1 MPNLTKKEI
10 ELYKMDSTFLYDKWL
25 GFLQNGEPEQYLINL
40 RSTLIEMNEETLI
53 KVFIPAFHKLEK
65 EYGIHLQSE
74 FSGYYENLFYLIR
87 GILFNSI
94 MPPDILL
101 VADILLSSNIRLK
114 QDQRIS
120 GHIKNLE
127 NIILEEPDVNFIVV
141 TLIYILEI
149 FNGNLISSKKRY
161 IKTIAG
167 LQLVKMPKDVDP
179 IIKDMLKLVFMN
191 FFDNFEQLVL
201 FLSEEIFD
209 EKEFFELD
217 LGIQKARINFVMV
230 YLWWV
235 IGAEKIFLKFYDKF
249 KLLFYKAMEMGSD
262 EFVFFIYYPLS
273 HIYLNLTDKN
283 EEWKIFNEEVEKK
296 LSDYILN
303 TMVSKYKLLPVTPKI
318 NKDKLPVNI
327 GFVFDRIVF
336 NAPTYLLYSLL
347 KVLTDNNDGKYKFYL
362 YDIELVEKC
371 YSNLQFVEEIKKL
384 GICYINCRNLIEEK
398 GYIYNKVNKYIKLRE
413 KIIEDEIDILIMPG
427 TEASYNL
434 LFTTRSAPLQIFWS
448 FGNYMYDV
456 PEIDYKI
463 TFSPSSPNFL
473 TPYPIVLTDFHYF
486 LPPMEHMFY
495 DRPANMETINKI
507 KNRFE
512 PGTFILGTMG
522 RLVKIDSD
530 PYLET
535 VAKIMIQNPRT
546 VYLACGRGPVDNIMK
561 KIKELGI
568 SDRFYFEGF
577 VDPYTYSHVIDLY
590 LDSFPF
596 NSGESLN
603 KFKYKGGVYVKLYK
617 DSIHLKDECFKELN
631 ATFYE
636 KYESAMK
643 NKGIDQEL
651 VSLQYAYSIDEYIE
665 KAGKIINNKDI
676 RAKLSYHA
684 VFFERYRTNFFNNK
698 GRMQFLELMD
708 KFINLNLDGL
718 PFKAS

>member
-1 MPNLTKKEI
+1 MNSAD
-10 ELYKMDSTFLYDKWL
+10 LYNEWAHLLRNETEEEYLLNVRDTINSLYYEEQIIDYFLNP
-25 GFLQNGEPEQYLINL
+25 FIN
-40 RSTLIEMNEETLI
+40 I
-53 KVFIPAFHKLEK
+53 EK
-65 EYGIHLQSE
+65 EYKIHTKPE
-74 FSGYYENLFYLIR
+74 LFYYYKQIFSIIR
-87 GILFNSI
+87 DRLVYF
-94 MPPDILL
+94 DISS
-101 VADILLSSNIRLK
+101 DMLSALKLMFDANIKLTESPK
-114 QDQRIS
+114 VS
-120 GHIKNLE
+120 EHIKYLE
-127 NIILEEPDVNFIVV
+127 NIIVDSDQHKFIAL
-141 TLIYILEI
+141 TRIFILEV
-149 FNGNLISSKKRY
+149 FNGNLESSKNKY
-161 IKTIAG
+161 IKKIAE
-167 LQLVKMPKDVDP
+167 LEFMDFDSSPLKKDISR
-179 IIKDMLKLVFMN
+179 IIIFFLDN
-191 FFDNFEQLVL
+191 FFNGP
-201 FLSEEIFD
+201 EEIVSTFIEELFD
-209 EKEFFELD
+209 EKKFFDCELKE
-217 LGIQKARINFVMV
+217 QKCKISFIFYYIWNF
-230 YLWWV
+230 
-235 IGAEKIFLKFYDKF
+235 IGVEKIFLLFYDKF

-262 EFVFFIYYPLS
+262 EFVFYIYFALS
-273 HIYLNLTDKN
+273 HFYLNITDKN
-283 EEWKIFNEEVEKK
+283 EEWQIFNEEVEKK

-303 TMVSKYKLLPVTPKI
+303 TMVSKYKLLPVTKKI

-463 TFSPSSPNFL
+463 TFSPGSPNFL
-473 TPYPIVLTDFHYF
+473 NPYPIILTDFYYF
-486 LPPMEHMFY
+486 FPPMDHIFY
-495 DRPANMETINKI
+495 TQEVDVNMVIDRRKRFPSDTI
-507 KNRFE
+507 
-512 PGTFILGTMG
+512 ILGTMG

-530 PYLET
+530 SYLET
-535 VAKIMIQNPRT
+535 VANIMKQNPQT
-546 VYLACGRGPVDNIMK
+546 VYLACGRGPADTIK
-561 KIKELGI
+561 KKVEALGI

-577 VDPYTYSHVIDLY
+577 VNPYIYSHVIDIY

-603 KFKYKGGVYVKLYK
+603 QFKYNGGVYIRLYK
-617 DSIHLKDECFKELN
+617 DSIHLEDECFKELN
-631 ATFYE
+631 STFYE

-643 NKGIDQEL
+643 NKGIDPEL
-651 VSLQYAYSIDEYIE
+651 VSLEYAYSIDEYIE
-665 KAGKIINNKDI
+665 KAGIIINNKDI

-708 KFINLNLDGL
+708 KFINWNLDGL
-718 PFKAS
+718 PFSKAS